1 MPAPR
6 FAYFDRRIVPIAEA
20 QVNVMTHALHYGTS
34 VFAGMR
40 GYWNAEEEELFI
52 FRPHDHFRRFLQS
65 GKLMRM
71 SLPYTTDELTAILV
85 SLLRAEGYRENC
97 YIRPL
102 AFASTPTIS
111 VRVHDLDTAVTIF
124 AMPFGSYIANEEG
137 AHVAFSAWRRVD
149 DNAIPAR
156 GKIGG
161 AYVNSALSSTDVRL
175 AGYDEAIVLN
185 DDGHVSEMSSAN
197 FFIVRDGVAITPP
210 VNSNV
215 LEGIVRRSLIQLLR
229 DELGVTV
236 VERNIDRS
244 EVYLAD
250 ECFMCGT
257 GVQLSAITRIEHRA
271 IGTGTMGD
279 ITGRLRT
286 LFFDVVAG
294 RVPRYRRWLAPVY
307 TDAASSAP
315 ADRATVPDV
324 TGRASSPATPAR

>member
-1 MPAPR
+1 MASTR
-6 FAYFDRRIVPIAEA
+6 FAFFDNRIVPIAEA
-20 QVNVMTHALHYGTS
+20 QVSVMTHALHYGTS

-40 GYWNAEEEELFI
+40 GYWNTEEEELFI
-52 FRPHDHFRRFLQS
+52 FRPHDHFTRFLQS
-65 GKLMRM
+65 GKLLRM
-71 SLPYTTDELTAILV
+71 ALPYTTQELTAILI
-85 SLLRAEGYRENC
+85 SLLRAEGFRENC

-102 AFASTPTIS
+102 AYASTPTIS
-111 VRVHDLDTAVTIF
+111 VRVHDLDSSVTIF

-137 AHVAFSAWRRVD
+137 AHVAFSAWRRVE

-185 DDGHVSEMSSAN
+185 EDGHVSEMSSAN

-210 VNSNV
+210 VQSNV

-236 VERNIDRS
+236 LERSVDRS

-257 GVQLSAITRIEHRA
+257 GVQLAAITRIEHRV
-271 IGTGTMGD
+271 IGTGVMGD
-279 ITGRLRT
+279 ITGRLRK

-294 RVPRYRRWLAPVY
+294 RVERYRGWLAPVY
-307 TDAASSAP
+307 KDDA
-315 ADRATVPDV
+315 
-324 TGRASSPATPAR
+324 GGTPGA

>member
-1 MPAPR
+1 MSSPR
-6 FAYFDRRIVPIAEA
+6 YAYFNHSIVPIAEA
-20 QVNVMTHALHYGTS
+20 QVNIMTHALHYGTS
-34 VFAGMR
+34 IFAGMR
-40 GYWNAEEEELFI
+40 GYWNAEEEELYI
-52 FRPHDHFRRFLQS
+52 FRPHDHFKRFLQS

-71 SLPYTTDELTAILV
+71 SLPYTTEQLTAILV
-85 SLLRAEGYRENC
+85 DLLRAEAYRENC

-102 AFASTPTIS
+102 AFASSKTIS
-111 VRVHDLDTAVTIF
+111 VRVHDLDTALTIF

-175 AGYDEAIVLN
+175 AGYDEALVLN

-210 VNSNV
+210 VQSNV

-229 DELGVTV
+229 DELGVEV
-236 VERNIDRS
+236 LERNIDRS

-250 ECFMCGT
+250 EAFMCGT
-257 GVQLSAITRIEHRA
+257 GVQLAAITRIEHRE
-271 IGTGTMGD
+271 IGSGAMGD

-286 LFFDVVAG
+286 LFFDLVAG
-294 RVPRYRRWLAPVY
+294 RVPKYRAWLQPVY
-307 TDAASSAP
+307 KGEAATAP
-315 ADRATVPDV
+315 AVSA
-324 TGRASSPATPAR
+324 RASSPAIPAR

>member
-1 MPAPR
+1 MPSPR
-6 FAYFDRRIVPIAEA
+6 FAYFSGSIVPIADA
-20 QVNVMTHALHYGTS
+20 QVNIMTHALHYGTS
-34 VFAGMR
+34 IFAGMR
-40 GYWNAEEEELFI
+40 GYWNAEEEELYI
-52 FRPHDHFRRFLQS
+52 FRPHDHFKRFLQS

-71 SLPYTTDELTAILV
+71 SLPYTTEQLTAILV
-85 SLLRAEGYRENC
+85 DLLRAEAYRENC

-102 AFASTPTIS
+102 AFASSHTIG
-111 VRVHDLDTAVTIF
+111 VKVHDLDTALTIF
-124 AMPFGSYIANEEG
+124 AMPFGSYIENEEG

-175 AGYDEAIVLN
+175 AGYDEALVLN

-210 VNSNV
+210 VQSNV

-229 DELGVTV
+229 DELGVEV
-236 VERNIDRS
+236 LERNVDRS

-250 ECFMCGT
+250 EAFMCGT
-257 GVQLSAITRIEHRA
+257 GVQLAAITRIEHRA
-271 IGTGTMGD
+271 IGSGTMGD

-294 RVPRYRRWLAPVY
+294 RVPRYRAWLQPVY
-307 TDAASSAP
+307 KGAANG
-315 ADRATVPDV
+315 TPDV
-324 TGRASSPATPAR
+324 TARASSPAIPAR